1 MVPGD
6 SGRARK
12 GLNSQ
17 PNCIPKLHSSRA
29 RLDGKAPQVLRCQ
42 IRSSSRR
49 TPVDPAF
56 FHLGSAQGQAGSTRS
71 QCRKGGAVESDGE
84 LWLQGG
90 QSSSSSGLAFQLRL
104 CVCCRFP
111 PLLMNPRASWSDLQ
125 DLGSSLQKRQS
136 ATTESMAFHSG
147 SCLAFFFCPVYGRVR
162 NVSCHYQEHGQSTR
176 MRLCPAVDGQLPLT
190 NECCPNG
197 LAEAWPGGPGRSIG
211 VQKLG

>member
-147 SCLAFFFCPVYGRVR
+147 SCLAFLPSLWACSQRFLSLPRAWAVHQNATLPRRGWPTSDHERV
-162 NVSCHYQEHGQSTR
+162 
-176 MRLCPAVDGQLPLT
+176 LPQR
-190 NECCPNG
+190 
-197 LAEAWPGGPGRSIG
+197 AR
-211 VQKLG
+211 